1 MTFKKKRIDKREQS
15 YKNACQKG
23 YCPTLAERENNR
35 IKELANRLKADS
47 KKETLT
53 NISEWH
59 NNNMIYW
66 YERYPLSFILGVLV
80 VISLVF
86 FCLNYILQFWWQ
98 FWWLWWLFVIFGT
111 ASATLLVIVILLI
124 IDYRKISPKHF
135 FDIFSFS
142 ISTDFLLDKKLAICR
157 DYAKLTASLLFNI
170 YPETD
175 IYFVHA
181 RGHVAIGIF
190 VEKKPYIL
198 DKYLPLTT
206 IDRWHERWH
215 KYRFS
220 TKKVEK
226 AKGTCL
232 ESVPLDSL
240 LLKTSQL
247 NLDTDTRGCLAN
259 KLERLLS
266 IQNPIDDSKK
276 GSLKIEWKK
285 GAILYED
292 DEIVNYSLAQR
303 LKTIL
308 SKEMIDTNHVAN
320 ITIDKKKDDLIF
332 QIKLM

>member
-1 MTFKKKRIDKREQS
+1 MALKKRRIDKREQS
-15 YKNACQKG
+15 YKNACREG

-35 IKELANRLKADS
+35 IRELAYRLKADS

-59 NNNMIYW
+59 NDNITYW
-66 YERYPLSFILGVLV
+66 YERYPLSNILLVLIFISSC
-80 VISLVF
+80 SL
-86 FCLNYILQFWWQ
+86 ILSCTPR
-98 FWWLWWLFVIFGT
+98 FWWLWWLVAILGT
-111 ASATLLVIVILLI
+111 ATATLLAITILMI
-124 IDYRKISPKHF
+124 INYRKISRKHF
-135 FDIFSFS
+135 FDIFRDS
-142 ISTDFLLDKKLAICR
+142 ISTDFLLDKKLAVCR
-157 DYAKLTASLLFNI
+157 DYAKLAASLLFNI

-181 RGHVAIGIF
+181 RAHVTIGII

-215 KYRFS
+215 KCRFS

-247 NLDTDTRGCLAN
+247 NLDTDTLGRVAN

-266 IQNPIDDSKK
+266 VQNPTHGPKK
-276 GSLKIEWKK
+276 GSLKLWEWKK

-308 SKEMIDTNHVAN
+308 SKEMIDINHVAN

-332 QIKLM
+332 RIKLK

>member
-1 MTFKKKRIDKREQS
+1 MTLKKKRIDKREQS
-15 YKNACQKG
+15 YKDACWQG

-66 YERYPLSFILGVLV
+66 YERYPLSFILVVLV

-86 FCLNYILQFWWQ
+86 FCLSYTLQFWWQ

-181 RGHVAIGIF
+181 RAHVAIGII
-190 VEKKPYIL
+190 VEKKLYIL
-198 DKYLPLTT
+198 DKYLPVTT
-206 IDRWHERWH
+206 IDRWHERWN
-215 KYRFS
+215 KGRFS

-232 ESVPLDSL
+232 ESVDLNSL
-240 LLKTSQL
+240 LSKTRQSE
-247 NLDTDTRGCLAN
+247 LDTDAVAN
-259 KLERLLS
+259 KLKTLLS
-266 IQNPIDDSKK
+266 IQNPINDLKK
-276 GSLKIEWKK
+276 GSLKILEWKK
-285 GAILYED
+285 GATLYED

-308 SKEMIDTNHVAN
+308 SKEMIDINHVAN
-320 ITIDKKKDDLIF
+320 ITMDKKKDDLIF
-332 QIKLM
+332 QIKLK